1 MALIL
6 LYTVLRMSVF
16 SKLILN
22 FEDSPVNV
30 IKNFVPALKG
40 GSLHSSI
47 TLERNWWTSKSFLAS
62 TRCVSRFIFAY
73 YLNLSFLKM
82 RRMRRRSG
90 FGLLVSVIFS
100 SFTKD
105 PNLSSGS
112 RRGFDYECCCRCSL
126 FPPCKNLRFC
136 IGIRGDSSEQV
147 DKVRIWVSIAVFG
160 VCMKAL
166 GQFFSYLYSRG
177 ALLGLVT
184 S

>member
-16 SKLILN
+16 SKLMLN
-22 FEDSPVNV
+22 FEDSPANV
-30 IKNFVPALKG
+30 IKNFVLALKG

-73 YLNLSFLKM
+73 YLNLSFLKT

-100 SFTKD
+100 SCTKD
-105 PNLSSGS
+105 PNLSRGS
-112 RRGFDYECCCRCSL
+112 RRGIDCERCCLCNL
-126 FPPCKNLRFC
+126 FLLCKNWRFC
-136 IGIRGDSSEQV
+136 IWTRGDSSEQV
-147 DKVRIWVSIAVFG
+147 DKVRIWVSTAVFYG
-160 VCMKAL
+160 VCMKEL
-166 GQFFSYLYSRG
+166 GQFFI
-177 ALLGLVT
+177 
-184 S
+184 